1 MDLSYL
7 GFLRFQTTMLMMTKI
22 PRTRAP
28 PTAEPMTIPL
38 SFSLFLFS
46 VSPGP
51 LLAVELE
58 DTEVI
63 MAWSGQKMPSKYVPH
78 YAIIIN
84 HAAQWWT
91 KSSLDKLLVT
101 I

>member
-7 GFLRFQTTMLMMTKI
+7 GFLHFQTTMLMMTKI

-63 MAWSGQKMPSKYVPH
+63 KA
-78 YAIIIN
+78 
-84 HAAQWWT
+84 
-91 KSSLDKLLVT
+91 
-101 I
+101 